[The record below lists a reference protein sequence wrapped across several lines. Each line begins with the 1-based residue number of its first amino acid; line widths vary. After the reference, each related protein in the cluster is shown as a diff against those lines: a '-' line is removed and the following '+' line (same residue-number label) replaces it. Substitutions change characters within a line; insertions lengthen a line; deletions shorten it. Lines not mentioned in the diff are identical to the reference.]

1 MLEYF
6 GPVELTSSQK
16 KVIICRTSAYPPP
29 TSYTM
34 KVSPIGANLDMEEVE
49 SRTLSSFRGTTP
61 SHWFRYV
68 DGIWVK
74 IRIQEGKAFM
84 EHLNSV
90 DSEIK
95 FTREDMN
102 ENKLPFLN
110 SVIHLEKD
118 GRLNIEVYRKPVHT
132 DQYLLFHSHHP
143 LVHKLGV
150 IRILHHLAENVPTRT
165 EGKLKEHNHI
175 KTTLKSCE

>member
-1 MLEYF
+1 
-6 GPVELTSSQK
+6 
-16 KVIICRTSAYPPP
+16 
-29 TSYTM
+29 
-34 KVSPIGANLDMEEVE
+34 
-49 SRTLSSFRGTTP
+49 
-61 SHWFRYV
+61 
-68 DGIWVK
+68 
-74 IRIQEGKAFM
+74 M

-175 KTTLKSCE
+175 KTTLKSCEYPNWAYVRLSQGSRNNTGGRRGTNSTTSSFRMWLGCQKNLDNFLKHNIPSLLQILQHPEWGTGSP